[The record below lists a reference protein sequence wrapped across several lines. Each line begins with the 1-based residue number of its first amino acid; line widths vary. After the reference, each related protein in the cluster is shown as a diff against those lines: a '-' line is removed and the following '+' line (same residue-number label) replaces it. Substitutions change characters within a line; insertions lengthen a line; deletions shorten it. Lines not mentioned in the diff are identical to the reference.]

1 MDLLIAISTTNF
13 QMNAMVQKDRGLW
26 AECQAPEISGSLW
39 MLVNQRL
46 NNSNYTVFFYLPLY
60 LAILYH
66 AYQQGHL
73 TLLEATSLHKQVF

>member
-1 MDLLIAISTTNF
+1 
-13 QMNAMVQKDRGLW
+13 
-26 AECQAPEISGSLW
+26 

-60 LAILYH
+60 PAILYH